1 MISYRANFDNALD
14 YYLFNLIKK
23 LNHFPKFQIRILV
36 ILLTIGNSKKLQ
48 ALYLYLLSVNNFER
62 RRSKPLIDFVLD
74 GEDDLYRRLDAID
87 LHLNPPLIKV
97 AGLQKT
103 SASHL
108 MVNFESNVTY
118 IFDKSGFFSTILTLI
133 NINFLC
139 KMHNIVVNFDSRNWG
154 YPFDLNLIFENLLT
168 PKGVNLYSGQDELFL
183 KSREYVDE
191 IQKTNQDAYSEYVM
205 FRYTM
210 IKKIF
215 DVCNLYLDSE
225 TLKQLH
231 ERMDFTTCF
240 IRRGDKLRY
249 EAYPLTVANYAK
261 AFERYEKLLVIGD
274 DYYFNNRLVMKNK
287 SKFSQWCLSGYRIKG
302 GYVDNTSNNAMASIL
317 SNFYLLCIAKNII
330 GDANC
335 NLVAAAMIC
344 RGDLY
349 TDCLRLHPWKLKNYV

>member
-1 MISYRANFDNALD
+1 MISYRANFDNVLD
-14 YYLFNLIKK
+14 YYLFNLVKK
-23 LNHFPKFQIRILV
+23 LNHFPKFQIRTLV
-36 ILLTIGNSKKLQ
+36 ILLAIRNSKKLQ
-48 ALYLYLLSVNNFER
+48 VLYLYLCGVNNFEQR
-62 RRSKPLIDFVLD
+62 PSKPLIEVVLD
-74 GEDDLYRRLDAID
+74 GEDNLY
-87 LHLNPPLIKV
+87 V

-103 SASHL
+103 SVSRL
-108 MVNFESNVTY
+108 MVNFESDVTY

-139 KMHNIVVNFDSRNWG
+139 KMHNIAVNFDSRNWG

-168 PKGVNLYSGQDELFL
+168 PKGVNLHSGQDELFL

-191 IQKTNQDAYSEYVM
+191 IYKTNQDAYSEYVM

-215 DVCNLYLDSE
+215 DVCNLYLDPE

-231 ERMDFTTCF
+231 ERRDFTTCF

-249 EAYPLTVANYAK
+249 EAYPLTVANYTK
-261 AFERYEKLLVIGD
+261 ALERYESLLVIGD
-274 DYYFNNRLVMKNK
+274 DYYFNNRLVMENK